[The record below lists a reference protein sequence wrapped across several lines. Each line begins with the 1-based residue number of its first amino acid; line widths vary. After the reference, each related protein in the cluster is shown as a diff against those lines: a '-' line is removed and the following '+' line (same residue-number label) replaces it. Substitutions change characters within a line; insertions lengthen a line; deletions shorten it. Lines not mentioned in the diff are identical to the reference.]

1 VSATILQK
9 RLPASIDPIVLQG
22 KRPEGVRFQS
32 HTVQRSIQRARRNAQ
47 KARPATKAL
56 AAEAVVPGWA
66 FDVPGP
72 DPGARLLWVEIS
84 TPWQFWEWSGSWSND
99 SSNDVR
105 IDGSVD
111 WLWQLGANPNY
122 FSGYLPSFMS
132 GTGHFT
138 FYTLVPPGDVGFD
151 VGWLADPNDQTFTDY
166 TPVPGQPTALSDLLS
181 TKVGDALRLWLSL
194 GFFNAEING
203 KTWYGPGWFN
213 GGTQSIDVVYAYAG
227 PPRPA
232 PDLEGLVFEP

>member
-1 VSATILQK
+1 MSAKKKTGPLRRSQSDTGRPEEQKRRRPDRPNLPPKLSATILQK
-9 RLPASIDPIVLQG
+9 LLPASIDPIVRQG

-32 HTVQRSIQRARRNAQ
+32 HTVQRSIQRRRRNAQ
-47 KARPATKAL
+47 KAQPATKAL
-56 AAEAVVPGWA
+56 AAGAVLPGWA
-66 FDVPGP
+66 FDVPAP

-122 FSGYLPSFMS
+122 FSGYLLSFMS

-138 FYTLVPPGDVGFD
+138 FYTLVPP
-151 VGWLADPNDQTFTDY
+151 AATHSMTSDQF
-166 TPVPGQPTALSDLLS
+166 
-181 TKVGDALRLWLSL
+181 
-194 GFFNAEING
+194 
-203 KTWYGPGWFN
+203 
-213 GGTQSIDVVYAYAG
+213 
-227 PPRPA
+227 RPIRHKK
-232 PDLEGLVFEP
+232 